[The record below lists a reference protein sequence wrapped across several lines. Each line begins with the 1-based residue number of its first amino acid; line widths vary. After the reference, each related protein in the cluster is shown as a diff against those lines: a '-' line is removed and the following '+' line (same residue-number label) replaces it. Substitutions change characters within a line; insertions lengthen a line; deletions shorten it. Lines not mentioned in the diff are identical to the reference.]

1 MSEVNLTVPKTVG
14 DASLNFL
21 PRTIVE
27 LYTIRSL
34 YVYGGME
41 FCCFTRLLKKADVK
55 QYLAN
60 EVSEVS
66 FDSSTLHIVNQVQ
79 LHHQNQEVK

>member
-1 MSEVNLTVPKTVG
+1 MSTVAWSFVVLH
-14 DASLNFL
+14 DF
-21 PRTIVE
+21 
-27 LYTIRSL
+27 
-34 YVYGGME
+34 
-41 FCCFTRLLKKADVK
+41 LKKADVK

>member
-1 MSEVNLTVPKTVG
+1 MTQVLISYRGQLLSYIQFGPSMSTVAWSFVVLH
-14 DASLNFL
+14 DF
-21 PRTIVE
+21 
-27 LYTIRSL
+27 
-34 YVYGGME
+34 
-41 FCCFTRLLKKADVK
+41 LKKTDVK

-66 FDSSTLHIVNQVQ
+66 FDSSTLHNVNQVQ